1 MSNNKSRTK
10 RFSKITKILASIL
23 TLTTILTIVATA
35 AASDYTPGLQFYF
48 SAGVMNDTTG
58 EIKVDAKIRN
68 FDTAVPKSMG
78 RICAVSFGFEFDTDK
93 FEIQKDA
100 DGVFLDTILDENSLI
115 KKASDIEKKITEDEG
130 RNKTSVTVSFMDS
143 TLKDNLIDK
152 DGSLFAFVLKSKN
165 PKSLWNS
172 FDKYQLSFIA
182 DSTVAI
188 TYSDSFQVGRVFGT
202 EGIDIGIGGYNVPPT
217 LIPKKVD
224 KHITFYNGQ
233 NVVKVDD
240 FTQETDSTPY
250 VKSIGNTDEL
260 MIPVRYLAEA
270 IGMNVLWDGS
280 TMVAEA
286 KAEYKT
292 FKADLK
298 KSAVYVNA
306 AAVYGENGSLVKPVE
321 KNGRIYIPASMVKQ
335 LYSGV
340 NINFDGEKAEIYIP

>member
-1 MSNNKSRTK
+1 MSNNKSRSK
-10 RFSKITKILASIL
+10 IFSKTSKILASIL
-23 TLTTILTIVATA
+23 TLTTILTIAA
-35 AASDYTPGLQFYF
+35 SAASDYTPGLQFYF

-58 EIKVDAKIRN
+58 EIEVDAKMRN

-78 RICAVSFGFEFDTDK
+78 RICALSFGFEFDTDK

-115 KKASDIEKKITEDEG
+115 KKASDIETKITEDEE

-152 DGSLFAFVLKSKN
+152 DGSLFTFVLKSKN

-217 LIPKKVD
+217 LIPKNVD

-233 NVVKVDD
+233 NTVKIDG
-240 FTQETDSTPY
+240 FTQETDSISYIENT
-250 VKSIGNTDEL
+250 GNVDEL

-286 KAEYKT
+286 KVEYKT

-306 AAVYGENGSLVKPVE
+306 AAVYAENGSLVKPVE
-321 KNGRIYIPASMVKQ
+321 KNGRIYIPASTVKQ